1 MTTNPVVFVVSD
13 SVGETADLVARA
25 VLSQFSDLELDV
37 RRHVRIED
45 MQAAREVVEA
55 ARLQPT
61 LIIYT
66 IIIPEVRNLVRE
78 LAATYGIP
86 AVDIMGPGLEAME
99 RLTGRKPALKPG
111 LVHKLD
117 ENYFRRVEA
126 VEFAVRYDD
135 GKDPR
140 GCLKADVVLLGV
152 SRCSKTPVSMYLA
165 HNRVKVA
172 NQPLVPEVALPKELY
187 QVPPHKVVGLRISP
201 EKLAGIREE
210 RIRTIGLRSDAN
222 YANLQRIL
230 VELEYAEQVYQKLGC
245 HVVDVTNKAV
255 EETAVRVMEIV
266 NKGAAFSD

>member
-1 MTTNPVVFVVSD
+1 MAHPMVFIVSD

-25 VLSQFSDLELDV
+25 VLSQFADSEIDL
-37 RRHVRIED
+37 RRFPRIED
-45 MQAAREVVEA
+45 QQAAREVVET

-86 AVDIMGPGLEAME
+86 AVDVMGPGIEALE
-99 RLTGRKPALKPG
+99 RLTGKKPVLMPG

-117 ENYFRRVEA
+117 ENYFKRVEA
-126 VEFAVRYDD
+126 VEFAVKYDD

-165 HNRVKVA
+165 HNRIKVA
-172 NQPLVPEVALPKELY
+172 NVPLVPEVPLPKEVF

-201 EKLAGIREE
+201 EKLANIREE

-222 YANLQRIL
+222 YANAQRIL
-230 VELEYAEQVYQKLGC
+230 VELDYAEQVYHKLGC

-255 EETAVRVMEIV
+255 EETAVRVLEIV
-266 NKGAAFSD
+266 SKGAATSV